1 MAGSGVDP
9 LLKLERVQ
17 TRVRMSRSQ
26 LRFWWW
32 TTVWVWLL
40 SAVLLCWWR
49 IGPWGR
55 RYLWPWLQANAWL
68 SLSPG
73 HAIWCAHNWYPA
85 AELETWLTQT
95 VYHHSLTVWVW
106 DVGLRALIPAG
117 G

>member
-1 MAGSGVDP
+1 MVGSGVEP

-17 TRVRMSRSQ
+17 TRMRMSRSQ

-55 RYLWPWLQANAWL
+55 SICGRGWCERWL
-68 SLSPG
+68 SPPQ
-73 HAIWCAHNWYPA
+73 PA
-85 AELETWLTQT
+85 
-95 VYHHSLTVWVW
+95 TVWT
-106 DVGLRALIPAG
+106 GLVSSR
-117 G
+117 

>member
-1 MAGSGVDP
+1 MPGSGVEP

-26 LRFWWW
+26 LRFWCW

-40 SAVLLCWWR
+40 SAALLFGWR

-55 RYLWPWLQANAWL
+55 TYLWPWLHANAWL

-73 HAIWCAHNWYPA
+73 HAIWCGHDWYPA
-85 AELETWLTQT
+85 AELVTWLTQT
-95 VYHHSLTVWVW
+95 VYHHSLT
-106 DVGLRALIPAG
+106 
-117 G
+117 